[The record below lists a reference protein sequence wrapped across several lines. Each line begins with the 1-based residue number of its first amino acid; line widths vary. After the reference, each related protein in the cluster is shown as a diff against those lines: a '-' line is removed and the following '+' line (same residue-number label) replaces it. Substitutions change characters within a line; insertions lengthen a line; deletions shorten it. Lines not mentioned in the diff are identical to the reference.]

1 MSITTADEVFLEKHI
16 GDLASRRRLAERL
29 IEGRRIEP
37 GEVLHYG
44 FMTVRL
50 IESGDPTV
58 VMTYDADES
67 PYLEIDTAGEDPR
80 RIEELQY
87 ELDRAYLHRNEEL

>member
-1 MSITTADEVFLEKHI
+1 MSENIDEETFLEKHV
-16 GDLASRRRLAERL
+16 GDLTSRRRLAERL

-37 GEVLHYG
+37 GETLYYG
-44 FMTVRL
+44 YMTVRL
-50 IESGDPTV
+50 LKSGDPTV
-58 VMTYDADES
+58 VGTYDADER
-67 PYLEIDTAGEDPR
+67 PYREIDTAGEDPE